1 MTNCSPSSK
10 RSDYAEPPH
19 GRTQASQPRNS
30 AMRHNPAY
38 GIMGGL
44 MAENGDVRFRIPEAL
59 QWRHLDVVARGS
71 EEGFGAAMADHCA
84 GVLEEAVGMFDP

>member
-1 MTNCSPSSK
+1 
-10 RSDYAEPPH
+10 
-19 GRTQASQPRNS
+19 
-30 AMRHNPAY
+30 
-38 GIMGGL
+38 